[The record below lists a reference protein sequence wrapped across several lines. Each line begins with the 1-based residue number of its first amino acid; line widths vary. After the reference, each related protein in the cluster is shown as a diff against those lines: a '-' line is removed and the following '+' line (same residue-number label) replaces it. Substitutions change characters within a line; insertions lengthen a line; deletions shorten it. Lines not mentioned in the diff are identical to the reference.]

1 MIEKAQNAHEGSVT
15 GRAQRARRRN
25 FDGSSWALNVARQ
38 ARAFGKNQLSEPLRT
53 LVSALQFMLSTD
65 SPRFHPHL
73 LRLRLQSPRAHWGS

>member
-1 MIEKAQNAHEGSVT
+1 MPTRVPSQVERSAPVGETLT
-15 GRAQRARRRN
+15 GPRGHWMWHVKR
-25 FDGSSWALNVARQ
+25 G
-38 ARAFGKNQLSEPLRT
+38 AFGKNQLSEPLRT